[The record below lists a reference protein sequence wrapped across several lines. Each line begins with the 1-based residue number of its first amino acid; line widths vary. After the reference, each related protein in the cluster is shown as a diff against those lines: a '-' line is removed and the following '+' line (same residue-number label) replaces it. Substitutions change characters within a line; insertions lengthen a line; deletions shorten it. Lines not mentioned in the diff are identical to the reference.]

1 MSIVKQ
7 NRLFP
12 YQIILTVCILA
23 FLTLS
28 TESAFGTDKKPTG
41 NETATVAAENNIV
54 KDMDDIKTLLREIQ
68 NRQKALREQLDNLQ
82 GDYSYFK
89 TSFKYQ
95 IEKAELD
102 SKTCSEAKASAQD
115 VFDAKEYVMKT
126 YQDVQKTSTDAMAA
140 KNAIDEKVHRI
151 ESIQNKVEETASEVD
166 RMKTTLEQVSEK
178 IRAEIDSSSGRA
190 IDIAKIALD
199 VAGNARNKVDEAKD
213 NAMKEV
219 DNAASRAVNLR
230 ANELKSELN
239 DKFNNKVEEQK
250 TRMFDQQIDTV
261 KNVIYGGIQ
270 MAISHSTSY
279 MMLLTIFLTI
289 LGIIVTRYYPKLTK
303 GRKETENDEI
313 RDSEEAANKDAE
325 KTESKK

>member
-7 NRLFP
+7 NRLFS
-12 YQIILTVCILA
+12 YQIILTIFILA

-28 TESAFGTDKKPTG
+28 PESALGTDKKPTG
-41 NETATVAAENNIV
+41 NETVTGAAENNIV
-54 KDMDDIKTLLREIQ
+54 KDMDDIKALLKEIQ

-82 GDYSYFK
+82 GDFSYFK

-95 IEKAELD
+95 IEKAEQD
-102 SKTCSEAKASAQD
+102 SKTCSEAKASAKD

-126 YQDVQKTSTDAMAA
+126 YQDVQKTSDDALAA

-250 TRMFDQQIDTV
+250 TRMFDEQIETV

-270 MAISHSTSY
+270 TAISHSTGY
-279 MMLLTIFLTI
+279 MMLLTIFVTI
-289 LGIIVTRYYPKLTK
+289 LGMMVERYYTK
-303 GRKETENDEI
+303 NRKERKEAKRVKI